1 MGLAVS
7 FTLSER
13 KTMIVKICAVDRNSR
28 LAHVC
33 LASDRVDSQSNRGR
47 MLVHWFSS
55 RQGKYRRPSLGQS
68 YTVAPQIEWGTKD
81 GKPVIIHGYIDS
93 FQSIEEGSNANY
105 NRPKAGRR
113 IVGHHV
119 RSRR

>member
-1 MGLAVS
+1 
-7 FTLSER
+7 
-13 KTMIVKICAVDRNSR
+13 MIVKICAVDRNSR

-33 LASDRVDSQSNRGR
+33 LAAHRPDYQTNRGR

-68 YTVAPQIEWGTKD
+68 YSMAPDIEWGTKD

-93 FQSIEEGSNANY
+93 FQSIEEGNNPNANY
-105 NRPKAGRR
+105 NRTQPGRR
-113 IVGHHV
+113 AMGHHI
-119 RSRR
+119 RNRR